1 MIKGLEVL
9 EKNCP
14 IFQKVAQKAK
24 KMTNI
29 YNKAQNESPKY
40 LLHQATF
47 ETSNYLQQTMF

>member
-29 YNKAQNESPKY
+29 YNKAQNGSPKY